1 MAKIEQKQRIFYL
14 TDAEVEIFKKVG
26 DGNMSEGVRVSAR
39 WATHFFNIGL
49 TTDIDLN
56 YVGLITI
63 ADNEHE

>member
-1 MAKIEQKQRIFYL
+1 MARPDEKQRIFYL
-14 TDAEVEIFKKVG
+14 TDAEVEIFKMVG
-26 DGNMSEGVRVSAR
+26 NGNMTEGVRVSAR
-39 WATHFFNIGL
+39 WANHFFYIGL

>member
-1 MAKIEQKQRIFYL
+1 MAKIEQKLVSMYL
-14 TDAEVEIFKKVG
+14 TDAEKEIFKRVG
-26 DGNMSEGVRVSAR
+26 NGNMTEGLRVSAR
-39 WATHFFNIGL
+39 WANHFLSIGL

>member
-1 MAKIEQKQRIFYL
+1 MARPDEKQRIFYL
-14 TDAEVEIFKKVG
+14 TDAEVEIFKMVG
-26 DGNMSEGVRVSAR
+26 SGNMTEGVRVSAR
-39 WATHFFNIGL
+39 WANHFFNIGL

>member
-1 MAKIEQKQRIFYL
+1 MARPDEKQRIFYL
-14 TDAEVEIFKKVG
+14 TDAEVEIFKMVG
-26 DGNMSEGVRVSAR
+26 NGNMTEGVRVSAR
-39 WATHFFNIGL
+39 WANHFFNIGL